1 MTFDMGGTSYTE
13 LKGMDLAEFA
23 EAEQAQR
30 LWQTVWRKKTGKNE

>member
-1 MTFDMGGTSYTE
+1 MVLCMGGISYTE
-13 LKGMDLAEFA
+13 LKEMDLAEFA